1 MTAVSLFAFA
11 NNEKNE
17 NYFFSVLT
25 SVTIFSTFFHF
36 ESRHWNSTEQTQQ
49 EDKQTKPGVHS
60 GVRLPSRRPPLN
72 SSWLGDPVLQL
83 QKLSKKNPIFENF
96 QKHGLIPEWKEAQLH
111 IPTTLPSPSSHYHT
125 RLLWGYQSLL

>member
-1 MTAVSLFAFA
+1 MTAVSLFAFE
-11 NNEKNE
+11 NDEKNE

-25 SVTIFSTFFHF
+25 SVTIFSTFFRF
-36 ESRHWNSTEQTQQ
+36 DSRHWNSTMRARLEVILSG
-49 EDKQTKPGVHS
+49 PGVHS

-96 QKHGLIPEWKEAQLH
+96 QKHGVVPEGKEAQLH
-111 IPTTLPSPSSHYHT
+111 IPTTQPPTSSHYHT